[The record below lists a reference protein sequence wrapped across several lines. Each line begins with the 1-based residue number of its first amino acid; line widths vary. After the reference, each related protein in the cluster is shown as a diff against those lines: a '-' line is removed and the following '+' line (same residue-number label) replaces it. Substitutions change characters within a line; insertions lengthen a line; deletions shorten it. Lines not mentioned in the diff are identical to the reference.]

1 MPPNAPNDRENISGV
16 YHEEIAAVAAL
27 FATLP
32 NIQAQPV
39 DRFAQAVRSLV
50 EKRACAKWPN
60 EGTEDVAV
68 FVMVDHPRPIGERHG
83 AQPFAD
89 PIATEVP
96 LLGRLF
102 FANRDA
108 STGRVMDIPTEPGA
122 ILEWI
127 DENDLSS
134 SPVILVYRQNA
145 LMITRP
151 SGTTGLSNHTPIRD
165 SPPVADLP
173 ELHKALRHFHMQHV
187 LTPSSCPKGL
197 WETGHAHHYIPGPRP
212 EATIQSHLTIVL
224 NSWFH
229 GILRAERED
238 STNIGRIDVR
248 LLQPGPT
255 GSLNYWAIMELKVI
269 RSFTNANSVAATTPV
284 APQANEDAIA
294 NGIRQAHAYRA
305 NRSADESLVEVFD
318 LRQDKRVDLRG
329 SARIQSTLAE
339 CPRISSI
346 EVRPVFG
353 SANDARIAGYTG
365 V

>member
-1 MPPNAPNDRENISGV
+1 MPPNTPNDRENISGV
-16 YHEEIAAVAAL
+16 YHEEIAATAAL

-32 NIQAQPV
+32 NLQALPV
-39 DRFAQAVRSLV
+39 HRFAQAVRSLV
-50 EKRACAKWPN
+50 EKRACAQWPN

-68 FVMVDHPRPIGERHG
+68 FVMVDHPRPIGEHHG

-89 PIATEVP
+89 PIATADP

-108 STGRVMDIPTEPGA
+108 STGRVMNMPTAPAA
-122 ILEWI
+122 ILEWLH
-127 DENDLSS
+127 DNALSS
-134 SPVILVYRQNA
+134 CPVILVYRRNA

-151 SGTTGLSNHTPIRD
+151 AGTIGLSNQTPIRD
-165 SPPVADLP
+165 SPPVADLH
-173 ELHKALRHFHMQHV
+173 ELQKALRHFHLQHV
-187 LTPSSCPKGL
+187 LTPSCSPKGL
-197 WETGHAHHYIPGPRP
+197 WENGHAQHYIPGPRP

-269 RSFTNANSVAATTPV
+269 RSFTHANSVPLRLASPSWQTK
-284 APQANEDAIA
+284 PQSPMASVRHMPTVQTAEPK
-294 NGIRQAHAYRA
+294 RA
-305 NRSADESLVEVFD
+305 SS
-318 LRQDKRVDLRG
+318 K
-329 SARIQSTLAE
+329 SSTSGRTRA
-339 CPRISSI
+339 
-346 EVRPVFG
+346 
-353 SANDARIAGYTG
+353 
-365 V
+365 